1 MQFKYPEILWAL
13 LLLVIP
19 IIIHLFQLR
28 RFKKTPFTNVKLLKK
43 VVSESRKSSILK
55 KWLLLVT
62 RLGLLAALVVAF
74 AQPFKADATALQE
87 KEYVFY
93 LDNSFSMQTKIQ
105 GSTLLQSMVQ
115 EFIKNI
121 SEDEQFTLLTNDK
134 VYSNVVIEDIKN
146 ELLQLPV
153 SSKQLTIEEIILA
166 AETYFKNESGTSKI
180 TVLISDFQSSM
191 GPPPV
196 DSLYKTKVHYI
207 KPNFELPTNISIDS
221 MYLSTMDND
230 KVELIAEL
238 SSSQSIE
245 TTAVSLYN
253 GDKLI
258 AKTAAKFNKNK
269 KASVQFSIAPNSSII
284 GRVVLSDNG
293 LAYDNQFHFTIDV
306 PEKIKVLTIGTADTG
321 YLSKIF
327 TDPEFSFSNSS
338 LAQLNYGV
346 LESYNLIILNELE
359 AIPSSL
365 TTAIKSFT
373 ANGGNFILIP
383 APEID
388 ITSYNLLTS
397 SYSNTT
403 YKSSINQR
411 IAVAN
416 VVFDHP
422 LYTNVF
428 EKRVANFQY
437 PVVNSYYQT
446 TTTIPAALGLQN
458 GTPFLNGAD
467 NVYFFS
473 ASLSQKN
480 SNFQNSPLIVPTF
493 YNMGINSLKRTPL
506 YNTLGKST
514 TVEIPI
520 SLSKDNILTLVKG
533 TESFIPQQRL
543 LPKKVALSF
552 KESPDTDG
560 TFSIKNNETI
570 LKHISFNYN
579 RDESNLFYSELDE
592 ISPNL
597 VHQNVPSFFKETQK
611 ANTINEFWK
620 WFAILALSFIF
631 LETIFQRIL
640 K

>member
-28 RFKKTPFTNVKLLKK
+28 RFKKTAFTNVKLLKK
-43 VVSESRKSSILK
+43 VVSESRKSSSLK
-55 KWLLLVT
+55 KWLLLAT
-62 RLGLLAALVVAF
+62 RLGLLAALVFVF

-121 SEDEQFTLLTNDK
+121 SKDEEFTLLTNNK
-134 VYSNVVIEDIKN
+134 VYTNVVIEDIKN

-153 SSKQLTIEEIILA
+153 SSNQLTIEEIVLA
-166 AETYFKNESGTSKI
+166 AETYFKNDLGTSKI

-191 GPPPV
+191 GPLPT
-196 DSLYKTKVHYI
+196 DSLYNTTVHYI
-207 KPNFELPTNISIDS
+207 KPNLEFPMNVAIDS

-230 KVELIAEL
+230 KMELIAEL
-238 SSSQSIE
+238 SSSQYIE

-253 GDKLI
+253 GDKLM

-284 GRVVLSDNG
+284 GRVVVSDNG

-306 PEKIKVLTIGTADTG
+306 PEKLKVLAIGTSDTR

-327 TDPEFSFSNSS
+327 TDPEFSFANSS
-338 LAQLNYGV
+338 LAQLNYGM

-365 TTAIKSFT
+365 TTALKSFT

-388 ITSYNLLTS
+388 IISYNQLTS
-397 SYSNTT
+397 TYSNTT
-403 YKSSINQR
+403 YTSRINQR
-411 IAVAN
+411 ISIAN

-422 LYTNVF
+422 LYANVF
-428 EKRVANFQY
+428 EKRVASFQY
-437 PVVNSYYQT
+437 PVVNSYYETRT
-446 TTTIPAALGLQN
+446 TTPTALGLQN
-458 GTPFLNGAD
+458 GAPFLNGAE
-467 NVYFFS
+467 NMYFFS

-480 SNFQNSPLIVPTF
+480 SNFKNSPLIVPTF

-520 SLSKDNILTLVKG
+520 SLSKDNILSLVKG

-560 TFSIKNNETI
+560 TFSVKNNETI
-570 LKHISFNYN
+570 LKHISFNFD
-579 RDESNLFYSELDE
+579 RDESTLFYLELDE

-597 VHQNVPSFFKETQK
+597 LHQNVPSFFKEIQK